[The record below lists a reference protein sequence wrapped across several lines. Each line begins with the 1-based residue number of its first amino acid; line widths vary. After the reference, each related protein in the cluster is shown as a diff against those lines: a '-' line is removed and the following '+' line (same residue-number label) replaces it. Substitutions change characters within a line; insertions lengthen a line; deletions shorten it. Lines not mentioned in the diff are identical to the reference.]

1 MYVLVR
7 MYSVCT
13 CLYLNC
19 MSIKLRTGC
28 FCAMFF
34 APSQKPP
41 NSGQARVPPDGNE
54 LAKVN
59 KQKEIQTNNQ
69 DAGFGR
75 EKARTREEFE
85 LKKLELE
92 KLELEPIYA
101 SFEMQGG
108 RTKGKGGRGEES
120 HGSKCKDTSDESRN
134 TIKQHNDSS
143 YTEKHHY
150 AESEISD
157 LDLSGLGGGR
167 VVSADKREAEESQAI
182 GGEETQLRRSYFD
195 RQSTTNKEWNAEE
208 NPQATLGILEIST
221 SSIPK
226 ANTVSILGKIDF
238 GDTLPESKVSKNT
251 PVPGAHGCHGE
262 NTLKAEAKAETSHG
276 AIPLPASTIPLPAS
290 ATTSKPD
297 TISSL
302 SNSANFPASAN
313 LSALANSARS
323 NPTANPR
330 STELA
335 NSANFPAS
343 ANLSAL
349 ANLSAGT
356 SGNSNSAQCS
366 GSPDLAQADSQ
377 AKSLMPLDSPDAGDA
392 SNASNAIVGV
402 EGAQAGALRLVRELA
417 ASELTFV
424 AGLRLWANLVLDPLA
439 ARCRHLGISCAP
451 LLQHRATVLHMA
463 RIHQAFCCEL
473 EHSTPARAAAALEKL
488 LGDPVYCAYPGTAHA
503 VASLIA
509 RRIAP
514 FDTDYASCIG
524 RFLERHQP
532 PHRHLDLSPG
542 LFLSQPILRV
552 ARYRL
557 FLLGLAALEPQLQ
570 CFSRALEAS
579 TGLLA
584 RANAAAERD
593 AARARFLVLMD
604 ERIDFGR
611 TGFCAAFFG
620 AVRCAAAPEVAWV
633 EAGAFGPRAVF
644 PRRMR
649 LYIHARHF
657 LVTQIKGGAERIRL
671 IVPIRNCQLCPLALK
686 QEGLWT
692 ASLRALKILFA
703 RGAARHEV
711 LFAGASHHELA
722 EIRRCCGHFSQ
733 EPLSPEAEPA
743 NDIVIGPRLA
753 QAYGAICVV
762 LEAES

>member
-13 CLYLNC
+13 CSYSNC

-54 LAKVN
+54 LAEVK

-75 EKARTREEFE
+75 EKARTREKE
-85 LKKLELE
+85 LESEKKELELE
-92 KLELEPIYA
+92 SEPIYA
-101 SFEMQGG
+101 SHEKHEG
-108 RTKGKGGRGEES
+108 RTEGKSGRSEES
-120 HGSKCKDTSDESRN
+120 HGSECKDTIDESRN
-134 TIKQHNDSS
+134 TLKQHNDSS
-143 YTEKHHY
+143 YREKHHY

-157 LDLSGLGGGR
+157 LDLSGLGDGG
-167 VVSADKREAEESQAI
+167 VVSADKREIEESQAI
-182 GGEETQLRRSYFD
+182 GAEKTQSSGSYL
-195 RQSTTNKEWNAEE
+195 QSTTNKEWNAEE

-349 ANLSAGT
+349 ANLSAQT

-366 GSPDLAQADSQ
+366 GSPDVAQADSQ
-377 AKSLMPLDSPDAGDA
+377 AKSSTPLDSPDAGDA

-542 LFLSQPILRV
+542 SFLSQPISRV

-557 FLLGLAALEPQLQ
+557 FLLGLVALEPQSQ

-620 AVRCAAAPEVAWV
+620 AVRCAAAPEVVWV

-671 IVPIRNCQLCPLALK
+671 IVPIRNCQLCPSASK

-692 ASLRALKILFA
+692 ASSRALKILFA

-711 LFAGASHHELA
+711 LFAGASHHESA